1 MTKYVSGSIAISQ
14 LRAGIDDKNHISKNI
29 IQINIFPIQGVL
41 SNCPLVITVICILTG
56 MFALFGIL

>member
-1 MTKYVSGSIAISQ
+1 MSYGILTGSISEKYILDIRST
-14 LRAGIDDKNHISKNI
+14 
-29 IQINIFPIQGVL
+29 GVL